1 MKCLPGGGMQTVFKK
16 PTLLQ
21 GLKSAELRSGP
32 QRLKLEERE
41 RETEKETGRDS
52 DASQLLCET
61 SQLSDKLS
69 HNTPD

>member
-16 PTLLQ
+16 QTLLQ

-41 RETEKETGRDS
+41 TR
-52 DASQLLCET
+52 
-61 SQLSDKLS
+61 
-69 HNTPD
+69 